1 MSSSLFLELLQS
13 DTANKIDSEH
23 THEYKKLFSVCDVEI
38 LKVTVNKIET
48 LSSF

>member
-1 MSSSLFLELLQS
+1 MLSPFILALLQS

-23 THEYKKLFSVCDVEI
+23 TQEYKKLFSVCDVEI

-48 LSSF
+48 LSFF